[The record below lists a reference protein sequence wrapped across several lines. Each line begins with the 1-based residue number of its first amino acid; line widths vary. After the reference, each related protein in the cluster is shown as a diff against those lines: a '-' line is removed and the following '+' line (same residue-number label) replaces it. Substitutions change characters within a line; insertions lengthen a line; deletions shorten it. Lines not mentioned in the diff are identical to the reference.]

1 MGFLFFLCLLNG
13 GEVGVFETILIFLWG
28 LVVIVVKGCGGI
40 YIKLLVNYGKLIS
53 KSCFLGNNQISQ
65 V

>member
-28 LVVIVVKGCGGI
+28 LVVVLWWGCGLSEESRLRI
-40 YIKLLVNYGKLIS
+40 FDRES
-53 KSCFLGNNQISQ
+53 
-65 V
+65 